1 MIIIKGLPEGLT
13 TRRRLSLSDA
23 EAVHAA
29 FAAERESISARPR

>member
-13 TRRRLSLSDA
+13 TRRLSLSDA

-29 FAAERESISARPR
+29 FAVEKESTSARPR